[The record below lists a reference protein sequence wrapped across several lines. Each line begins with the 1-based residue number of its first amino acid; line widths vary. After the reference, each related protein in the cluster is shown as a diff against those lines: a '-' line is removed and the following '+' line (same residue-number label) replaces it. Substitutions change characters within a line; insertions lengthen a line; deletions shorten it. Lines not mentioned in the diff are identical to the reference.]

1 MVLKIGDEVQLV
13 EPFQS
18 RRYPGKVHKITKG
31 KDGNNVMVALPNGL
45 FAVFP
50 EERWELIKS
59 SSENKEEGE
68 REQ

>member
-18 RRYPGKVHKITKG
+18 RRYLGKVHKITKG

-50 EERWELIKS
+50 EERWELINN
-59 SSENKEEGE
+59 EERKESGTE
-68 REQ
+68 

>member
-1 MVLKIGDEVQLV
+1 MKVGDEVQLI

-18 RRYPGKVHKITKG
+18 RRYPGKVYKITKG

-50 EERWELIKS
+50 EERWELINNDERK
-59 SSENKEEGE
+59 ENGVK
-68 REQ
+68 